1 MKLKFR
7 TEGRV
12 KQMAE
17 DREIVPNGGYV
28 ALGQACRCPVEA
40 PSSFSPDDAY
50 PASPCPRPRPRRPRP
65 RPRPR
70 PPLHSS
76 AQAVT
81 HRGFERYDEIENDVQ
96 ESV

>member
-1 MKLKFR
+1 MLLLAKLADVLLKLHLLFLLMMLILLLL
-7 TEGRV
+7 V
-12 KQMAE
+12 LVL
-17 DREIVPNGGYV
+17 DLVV
-28 ALGQACRCPVEA
+28 LVLVL
-40 PSSFSPDDAY
+40 
-50 PASPCPRPRPRRPRP
+50 
-65 RPRPR
+65 R